1 VPLDNFIIRD
11 DYMKAVNEI
20 IDTIVKNNI
29 NLTAEKWLEDFIL
42 ATDQSAQLAKVF
54 VMLPRKTGK
63 LPVAVNDNQQEA
75 LHAAG
80 FGYIRNWTI
89 DRLSRVWLL
98 AGFNSGDKELYF
110 SAINRLFLSAEVNEA
125 VALYSTLPFLAY
137 PEIWVKRCAEGIRSN
152 IGSVLEAIIENN
164 PYPSAN
170 LDEAAWN
177 QLVLKAFFTEKNIS
191 LIVGLDQ
198 RANLLL
204 ALTLVDYAKERWA
217 AGREVHPQLWRLVG
231 RFTNAEI
238 FETLKTGLQH
248 YNQVEHRA
256 IALAISQSGYQPAK
270 DYIST
275 FPELKLA
282 LADGSLNWNSFNP

>member
-1 VPLDNFIIRD
+1 
-11 DYMKAVNEI
+11 MKAVKQ
-20 IDTIVKNNI
+20 TIEAVVKNNI
-29 NLTAEKWLEDFIL
+29 SLEAEKWLEDFTL

-63 LPVAVNDNQQEA
+63 LPVAIMDGQQEV
-75 LHAAG
+75 LNAAG
-80 FGYIRNWTI
+80 FGYIRSWTI

-98 AGFNSGDKELYF
+98 TSLDLKDKEVLF

-125 VALYSTLPFLAY
+125 IALYSALPFLPH

-152 IGSVLEAIIENN
+152 IGSVLEAIMENN
-164 PYPSAN
+164 PYPAAN

-198 RANLLL
+198 RANLQL

-217 AGREVHPQLWRLVG
+217 AGRAVHPQLWRLVAK
-231 RFTNAEI
+231 FTNAEI
-238 FETLKTGLQH
+238 FETFKTGLQH
-248 YNQVEHRA
+248 YNQIEQRA

-282 LADGSLNWNSFNP
+282 LADGSLNWNSF

>member
-1 VPLDNFIIRD
+1 MRD
-11 DYMKAVNEI
+11 DHLKVVKEI
-20 IDTIVKNNI
+20 IAAVVKNNI
-29 NLTAEKWLEDFIL
+29 SLEAEKWLENFTRS
-42 ATDQSAQLAKVF
+42 TDQLAQLAKVF

-63 LPVAVNDNQQEA
+63 LPVAINEDQQEA

-98 AGFNSGDKELYF
+98 AGLDLHDKELLF
-110 SAINRLFLSAEVNEA
+110 AAINRLFLSAEVNEA
-125 VALYSTLPFLAY
+125 VALYSALPLLPH

-152 IGSVLEAIIENN
+152 IGSVLEAIMENN
-164 PYPSAN
+164 PYPAAN

-177 QLVLKAFFTEKNIS
+177 QLVLKAFFTEKNIN

-198 RANLLL
+198 RANLPL
-204 ALTLVDYAKERWA
+204 ALTLVDYAQERWA
-217 AGREVHPQLWRLVG
+217 AGREVHPQLWRMVG
-231 RFTNAEI
+231 RFINAEI

-248 YNQVEHRA
+248 YNQMEQRA

-270 DYIST
+270 DYINT

-282 LADGSLNWNSFNP
+282 LADGSLNWDSFNQ

>member
-1 VPLDNFIIRD
+1 MRD
-11 DYMKAVNEI
+11 DHLKVVKEI
-20 IDTIVKNNI
+20 IAAIVKNNI
-29 NLTAEKWLEDFIL
+29 SLEAEKWLESFTRS
-42 ATDQSAQLAKVF
+42 TDQPAQLAKAF

-63 LPVAVNDNQQEA
+63 LPVAINEDQQEA

-89 DRLSRVWLL
+89 DRISRVCLL
-98 AGFNSGDKELYF
+98 AGLDLNDKELLF

-125 VALYSTLPFLAY
+125 VALYSALPFLPH

-152 IGSVLEAIIENN
+152 IGSVLEAIMENN
-164 PYPSAN
+164 PYPAAN
-170 LDEAAWN
+170 LNEAAWN
-177 QLVLKAFFTEKNIS
+177 QLVLKAFFTEKNIN

-198 RANLLL
+198 RANLPL

-217 AGREVHPQLWRLVG
+217 AGREVHPQLWRMVG
-231 RFTNAEI
+231 RFIDAEI

-248 YNQVEHRA
+248 YNQMEQRA
-256 IALAISQSGYQPAK
+256 IALAVSQSGYQPAK
-270 DYIST
+270 DYINT

-282 LADGSLNWNSFNP
+282 LTDGSLNWDSFNQ

>member
-1 VPLDNFIIRD
+1 MREDH
-11 DYMKAVNEI
+11 MKAVKEI
-20 IDTIVKNNI
+20 IASVVKNNI
-29 NLTAEKWLEDFIL
+29 NLVAENWLDEFIL
-42 ATDQSAQLAKVF
+42 ATDQSAQLVKVF

-63 LPVAVNDNQQEA
+63 LPVAITDDQQEA

-89 DRLSRVWLL
+89 DRLARVWLL
-98 AGFNSGDKELYF
+98 AGFDLGDKELFF
-110 SAINRLFLSAEVNEA
+110 STINRLFLSAEVNEA
-125 VALYSTLPFLAY
+125 VALYSALPFLAH

-152 IGSVLEAIIENN
+152 IGSVLQAIMENN
-164 PYPSAN
+164 PYPSGN

-198 RANLLL
+198 RANLDL
-204 ALTLVDYAKERWA
+204 ALTLIDYAKERWA
-217 AGREVHPQLWRLVG
+217 AGRKVNPQLWRLVG
-231 RFTNAEI
+231 KFINAEI

-248 YNQVEHRA
+248 YDQIEQRA
-256 IALAISQSGYQPAK
+256 IALAISASGYQPAK
-270 DYIST
+270 DYINT

-282 LADGSLNWNSFNP
+282 LADGSLNWNSF